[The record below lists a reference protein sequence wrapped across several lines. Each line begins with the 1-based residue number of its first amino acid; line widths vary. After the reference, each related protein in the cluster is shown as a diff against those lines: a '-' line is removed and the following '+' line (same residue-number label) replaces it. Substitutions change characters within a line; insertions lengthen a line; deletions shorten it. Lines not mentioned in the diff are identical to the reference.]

1 MPNMGYVKFQN
12 TLEDLIDCNE
22 SVTDFIDGTHDI
34 KDLSKEE
41 MEAMQKMAYLVNE
54 MKLGF
59 EDLEIE
65 PEEC

>member
-41 MEAMQKMAYLVNE
+41 MEAMQKMTYLVNE

-59 EDLEIE
+59 EELEIE